1 LVKYP
6 IESRNLSANT
16 PHINRLL
23 TRFTTSSQ
31 NSNLKAETLWRN
43 GAVMESTLY
52 VLAMCPV
59 CRTARTL
66 AAIRFLG
73 GEAPDKLVRRHEMQ
87 GLIETGAVTI
97 GFLVRLIL
105 PLLLLLLYSS
115 WVERQAA

>member
-1 LVKYP
+1 
-6 IESRNLSANT
+6 
-16 PHINRLL
+16 
-23 TRFTTSSQ
+23 
-31 NSNLKAETLWRN
+31 
-43 GAVMESTLY
+43 MEKWCCDGIHPLCSGHDD
-52 VLAMCPV
+52 CPV